1 MVDTIEFTGK
11 LTESFEPTNL
21 EYSIIK
27 NIYYPSIYRLYDN
40 IEKMIKDKKY
50 VFNSENAL
58 NFLIKTINEVVDI
71 EEKII
76 KYEKESNNRFGK
88 IINYLNK
95 IKERYVNALIISNYP
110 HLLHDKNEEGV
121 HNWVLFR
128 LSILGAITYVST
140 QRNLDPAYNGYQS
153 LLTITQKSNEEIKNE
168 LQKQILETVEIF
180 KNKFP
185 DTVNKLKESLE
196 SLSSSVT
203 PSNADLPVRPN
214 FDDDDESDQDDD
226 ENDQDD
232 DESNQGAT
240 VVPTIAST
248 GSGGRVTL
256 GSTPNLPL
264 QRLIE
269 NRRRESQSR
278 LITRGQSDSSD
289 ESAISPPILT
299 RESSTSSDTSSLS
312 QEENQKFLDEIII
325 KNQETVKRQQ
335 AIRRGEGT
343 SQEQEELDRRDQATK
358 RYFEEKRKAQT
369 QVPSFLQKAPP
380 QTTVPPQIAGPPQAA
395 ASSSSTLPTQQEVD
409 RQNREAASMIAAM
422 NRATNFP
429 VLGTSSPST
438 TSSRT
443 DVLYGPQQPD
453 NVSTQ
458 SVSTG
463 TDSGGVSTADNSP
476 GQLSRNNSQD
486 SFASL

>member
-27 NIYYPSIYRLYDN
+27 NIYYPSIYTLYDN
-40 IEKMIKDKKY
+40 IEKMTKDKKY

-58 NFLIKTINEVVDI
+58 NFLIKIINEVVDI

-95 IKERYVNALIISNYP
+95 IKKRYVNALIISNYP
-110 HLLHDKNEEGV
+110 HLLKTTNEQGV
-121 HNWVLFR
+121 HNWALFR

-140 QRNLDPAYNGYQS
+140 QRKLDPAYNGYQS

-185 DTVNKLKESLE
+185 HTVNKLKESLE

-203 PSNADLPVRPN
+203 PSSAELPVRPN
-214 FDDDDESDQDDD
+214 IDDDDDESDQDDD
-226 ENDQDD
+226 Q
-232 DESNQGAT
+232 SNQDPA
-240 VVPTIAST
+240 VVPTTSSS
-248 GSGGRVTL
+248 GGGGRVTI
-256 GSTPNLPL
+256 GSTQNLTL
-264 QRLIE
+264 ETLIQH
-269 NRRRESQSR
+269 RRIQSQSR
-278 LITRGQSDSSD
+278 LITRSQSDSSD
-289 ESAISPPILT
+289 ESAISPPNVT
-299 RESSTSSDTSSLS
+299 RESSISSDTSSLS
-312 QEENQKFLDEIII
+312 QEEENQKFLDEIIK
-325 KNQETVKRQQ
+325 KNQETVNRQE
-335 AIRRGEGT
+335 ALRRGEGT
-343 SQEQEELDRRDQATK
+343 SQQREELDKRDQATK
-358 RYFEEKRKAQT
+358 RYFEEQRKAQT
-369 QVPSFLQKAPP
+369 QVPSFLQQAPS
-380 QTTVPPQIAGPPQAA
+380 QTTVPPQIARPPQAA
-395 ASSSSTLPTQQEVD
+395 ASSSLTLPTQQEVD
-409 RQNREAASMIAAM
+409 RRNREAASMIAAM
-422 NRATNFP
+422 NQATNVP

-443 DVLYGPQQPD
+443 DVLYGPQQSG

-458 SVSTG
+458 SLSTG
-463 TDSGGVSTADNSP
+463 TDSGGVSTAVNSP
-476 GQLSRNNSQD
+476 VQLSRNNSLD
-486 SFASL
+486 SFASF

>member
-1 MVDTIEFTGK
+1 MVDTINFTGK
-11 LTESFEPTNL
+11 LTESFETTNV

-40 IEKMIKDKKY
+40 IEKMTKDKKY

-58 NFLIKTINEVVDI
+58 NFLIKIINEVVDI

-76 KYEKESNNRFGK
+76 KYEKESNNSFGK

-110 HLLHDKNEEGV
+110 HLLKTTNEEGV
-121 HNWVLFR
+121 HNWALFR

-185 DTVNKLKESLE
+185 HTVNKLKESLE
-196 SLSSSVT
+196 SSSSSVT
-203 PSNADLPVRPN
+203 PSTAELPVRPN
-214 FDDDDESDQDDD
+214 FDDDDESDDDDD
-226 ENDQDD
+226 ENDQ
-232 DESNQGAT
+232 SAAVLPNTSSG
-240 VVPTIAST
+240 
-248 GSGGRVTL
+248 GGGRVSL
-256 GSTPNLPL
+256 GSTQNLTL
-264 QRLIE
+264 ETLIQH
-269 NRRRESQSR
+269 RRIQSQSR
-278 LITRGQSDSSD
+278 LITRSQSDSSD
-289 ESAISPPILT
+289 ESPISPPNVT
-299 RESSTSSDTSSLS
+299 RESSIISDTSSLS
-312 QEENQKFLDEIII
+312 QEEENQHFLDEIIR
-325 KNQETVKRQQ
+325 KNKETVNRQQ

-343 SQEQEELDRRDQATK
+343 SEEREELDRRDQATK
-358 RYFEEKRKAQT
+358 RYFEEQRKA
-369 QVPSFLQKAPP
+369 
-380 QTTVPPQIAGPPQAA
+380 QAA
-395 ASSSSTLPTQQEVD
+395 ASSSLTLPTQQEVD
-409 RQNREAASMIAAM
+409 RRNREAASMIAAM
-422 NRATNFP
+422 NQATNVP

-443 DVLYGPQQPD
+443 DVLYGPQQPG

-458 SVSTG
+458 SLSSG
-463 TDSGGVSTADNSP
+463 TDSGGVSTAANSP